1 MGGRHEPVAHLGR
14 VVGDRDQVHVVRR
27 DLALGE
33 HPVAQPLEQVAPV
46 ARPYEDDGEV
56 PDLAGLDERERLE
69 QLVEPADPAGED
81 HEPARVADEH
91 DLAGE
96 EVVELERDVELPVE
110 VLLERQLDAKPN
122 RQRAGV
128 ARAAVGGLHHT
139 GPAAGDDGHARR
151 AHQPRRLARQGV
163 LGSVRRRPG
172 RAEEGGRGAHMGER
186 AEALLQLLPDAL
198 DPGGIREGR
207 EERLLLGSDEL
218 LVEGLGHARLGVLFR
233 HRTSEPSHVGSRPV
247 GVPVSAGYDASMRR
261 VACLVGLLVV
271 AGIVSEAVA
280 QPRALL
286 DVPRAGDVA
295 VAGGEV
301 LVAAGTA
308 RGGARLTAV
317 PAVGGSART
326 VFEIPPRGRGWTRV
340 PRLPSSA
347 HLTALLVAFLDSRG
361 YFRDWRVYA
370 GPPAGPLAL
379 AQRERHGGWRPAWTP
394 IDLDVHGDRLVV
406 QEIRQPRFA
415 FRLVARAPDGT
426 APPVPQGRFGAPT
439 AVAGEQLAYLNRTFI
454 RIVDWRTGRLS
465 GSIELARHS
474 GEIEERHLDMTEGA
488 RVVAAINGR
497 LMTGAPGVPVQE
509 LPGSSGVAGLT
520 SPRFAGGRGAALAPG
535 PPGARP

>member
-1 MGGRHEPVAHLGR
+1 M
-14 VVGDRDQVHVVRR
+14 
-27 DLALGE
+27 
-33 HPVAQPLEQVAPV
+33 
-46 ARPYEDDGEV
+46 
-56 PDLAGLDERERLE
+56 
-69 QLVEPADPAGED
+69 
-81 HEPARVADEH
+81 
-91 DLAGE
+91 
-96 EVVELERDVELPVE
+96 
-110 VLLERQLDAKPN
+110 
-122 RQRAGV
+122 
-128 ARAAVGGLHHT
+128 
-139 GPAAGDDGHARR
+139 
-151 AHQPRRLARQGV
+151 
-163 LGSVRRRPG
+163 
-172 RAEEGGRGAHMGER
+172 
-186 AEALLQLLPDAL
+186 
-198 DPGGIREGR
+198 
-207 EERLLLGSDEL
+207 
-218 LVEGLGHARLGVLFR
+218 
-233 HRTSEPSHVGSRPV
+233 GSRPV
-247 GVPVSAGYDASMRR
+247 GVPVSAGYDAPMSR

-271 AGIVSEAVA
+271 AVIVSEAVA

-326 VFEIPPRGRGWTRV
+326 VFEIPPRGRGWTSV
-340 PRLPSSA
+340 PRLASSA

-379 AQRERHGGWRPAWTP
+379 VQRVRHAGQRPVWTP

-406 QEIRQPRFA
+406 QELRQPRFA

-454 RIVDWRTGRLS
+454 RIMDWRTGRLS
-465 GSIELARHS
+465 GSIELGRHS

-488 RVVAAINGR
+488 RVVAAIDGR
-497 LMTGAPGVPVQE
+497 LITGAPGVPVQE
-509 LPGSSGVAGLT
+509 LPGSGGVAGLT
-520 SPRFAGGRGAALAPG
+520 SPRFAGGRVAALAPARLRARRPVVIDPAAGTLQRVG
-535 PPGARP
+535 PPSTELTGIAANDTTVAWLANGCVLAADTAPVAVPAAQTLDATPPGPCPRAEVDLGEESNRVRGRVLRVPVICPVAPQPGCRGEVLLGKGGWAGRGRFLVPPGERRSVRVRLSGRGLAQVRRQLRLYPIADFSMTARVENGRLVPPGNASHYGVSIERIG